1 MKTTQGTG
9 ASSHGEQSCSL
20 VQTVTLPLTLCSVGS
35 LLQKVHFIKSK
46 EGYFLPGT
54 LFPNVVKH
62 FRYSDKLNWTVS
74 ICRDMS
80 ILDALAERQANRV
93 S

>member
-1 MKTTQGTG
+1 MKTTQGTA
-9 ASSHGEQSCSL
+9 ASGHGEQSCSL
-20 VQTVTLPLTLCSVGS
+20 VQTLPLTLCSVGS
-35 LLQKVHFIKSK
+35 LLRKVHFLRSK

-74 ICRDMS
+74 ICRDTS
-80 ILDALAERQANRV
+80 ILDALAARQVNRV